1 MTNTYDVFLLTV
13 NIKKAMVLEHNR
25 FVVLNII
32 DFTVPLPRQDADI
45 TGDT

>member
-1 MTNTYDVFLLTV
+1 
-13 NIKKAMVLEHNR
+13 MVLEHNR

-45 TGDT
+45 TGDTWQSIETTENDDDN